1 MDDDGRMP
9 LMQHLEELRKRL
21 VRAFVAWFAAFM
33 VCYSYAEPMYLAIS
47 EPLRAALPA
56 GTKLVFITATEPFF
70 AYLKIGAFA
79 GLLVALPVIFW
90 QVWGFIAPGLYAHEK
105 RYVIPFVLVSTLCFL
120 TGTAFGFLVAFPL
133 MFGFLVQFGTAG
145 GEVVPMLSM
154 GSYLSLAGKMLL
166 AFGFTF
172 ELPIIIFFFA
182 RMGVVD
188 APMLARNRKFA
199 LLGCFILGAIFTPP
213 DVVSQIVLAGPMYAL
228 YEVGIVVARI
238 FGKKRAVL
246 DDTPAA
252 ADTVDTA

>member
-1 MDDDGRMP
+1 MDDGRMP
-9 LMQHLEELRKRL
+9 LMQHLEELRKRV
-21 VRAFVAWFAAFM
+21 VRAFAAWFVAFL
-33 VCYSYAEPMYLAIS
+33 VCYSYAEQMYLMIS
-47 EPLRAALPA
+47 QPLRAALPE

-90 QVWGFIAPGLYAHEK
+90 QLWGFIAPGLYAHEK
-105 RYVIPFVLVSTLCFL
+105 RYVVPFVVLSTLCFL
-120 TGTAFGFLVAFPL
+120 AGTAFGFTIAFPL

-166 AFGFTF
+166 AFGVTF
-172 ELPIIIFFFA
+172 ELPIIIFFLA

-199 LLGCFILGAIFTPP
+199 LLGCFVLGAIFTPP
-213 DVVSQIVLAGPMYAL
+213 DVVSQTVLAGPMYL
-228 YEVGIVVARI
+228 LFEVGIWVTRV
-238 FGKKRAVL
+238 FGRKRPAL
-246 DDTPAA
+246 DDAPDTTGT
-252 ADTVDTA
+252 ADTA